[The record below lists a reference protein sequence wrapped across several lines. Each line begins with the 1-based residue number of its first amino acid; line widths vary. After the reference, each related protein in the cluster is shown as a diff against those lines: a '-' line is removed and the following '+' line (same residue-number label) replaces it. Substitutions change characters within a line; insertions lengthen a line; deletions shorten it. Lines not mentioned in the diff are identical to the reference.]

1 MNLFGS
7 SVFHFFVR
15 VGQVYHVDINFQD
28 HIKAKDFQSKLQ
40 AKNSLNNESNNN
52 LIMFLKKNGLN
63 RKLVDVIID
72 WKEP

>member
-1 MNLFGS
+1 M
-7 SVFHFFVR
+7 R

-52 LIMFLKKNGLN
+52 LIICFFLKNGLN